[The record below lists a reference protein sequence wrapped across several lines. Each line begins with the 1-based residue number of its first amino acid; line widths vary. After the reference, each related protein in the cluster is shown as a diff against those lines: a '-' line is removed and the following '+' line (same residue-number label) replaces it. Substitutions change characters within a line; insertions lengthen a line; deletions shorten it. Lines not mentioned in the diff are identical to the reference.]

1 MVLGQ
6 ARGEKRHEMGTMIRR
21 LWDLI
26 RGKRRSES
34 VDAIEQGKRDSM
46 HNVNRNATRK
56 ARTDQSAQDAAAERA
71 DSPAE
76 EGGEG

>member
-1 MVLGQ
+1 
-6 ARGEKRHEMGTMIRR
+6 MGTMIRR